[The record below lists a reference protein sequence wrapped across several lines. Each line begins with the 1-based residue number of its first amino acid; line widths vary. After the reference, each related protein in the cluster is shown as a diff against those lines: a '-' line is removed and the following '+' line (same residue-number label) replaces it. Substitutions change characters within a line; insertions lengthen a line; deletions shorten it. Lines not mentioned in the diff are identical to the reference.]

1 MCLDKAFSIH
11 VLSLTGRNT
20 LLGWLLSYL
29 YREVNSGKWVF
40 ITSQLIFSV
49 FQSCCAI
56 QKISTFVSHVMMHLS
71 VDSLVFRG
79 LAEQMNAEWLW
90 CLGQVWSN
98 FQTMLRWGPTKLRQR
113 CWRDWAS
120 AETGFQT
127 ADSDLL
133 GCHCEWD
140 FQDGTSWTS
149 ISTKSNFITG
159 NKWAC
164 FGNFNRKA
172 KDLIFCST
180 KLFFLEL
187 VLSWKGWTLFIGQ

>member
-1 MCLDKAFSIH
+1 M
-11 VLSLTGRNT
+11 
-20 LLGWLLSYL
+20 
-29 YREVNSGKWVF
+29 F

-71 VDSLVFRG
+71 VDSLVFQG

-133 GCHCEWD
+133 GCHWVGFSGWD
-140 FQDGTSWTS
+140 LVDKHLHKIT
-149 ISTKSNFITG
+149 FITG
-159 NKWAC
+159 TKWAC
-164 FGNFNRKA
+164 FGNFNREA